1 MTRGPLSF
9 KEADLVRAI
18 RSAIK
23 AGLQVVGV
31 EISPKTGNIT
41 VHVGAAANDNKADA
55 GNPWDEK

>member
-1 MTRGPLSF
+1 MTRGPVSF
-9 KEADLVRAI
+9 KETDVARAV
-18 RSAIK
+18 RSAVK

-41 VHVGAAANDNKADA
+41 VHVGAAANDNKAEA